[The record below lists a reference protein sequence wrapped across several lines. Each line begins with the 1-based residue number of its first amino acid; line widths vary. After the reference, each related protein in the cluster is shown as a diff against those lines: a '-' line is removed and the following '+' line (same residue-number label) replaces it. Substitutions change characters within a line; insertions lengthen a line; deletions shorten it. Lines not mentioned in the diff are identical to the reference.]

1 MINRILFLILGL
13 AGWVHAQT
21 KAPSAYQIHQ
31 RFQQEKRFQFV
42 SASESYLRYRPSQD
56 FDATVV
62 PTDSA
67 GQLVL
72 NTWPKPV
79 MEHPELLRIR
89 QLMREGKFN
98 AALTPLEAYAKKHK
112 GVAPIQLLL
121 AEVLF
126 QEWNNARSER
136 IVDSL
141 LMRYPLYAFGY
152 SLKAELLLRAKKV
165 ERAMEMAARA
175 RVLQAASASI
185 IGTFEAVMARA
196 GLKNSLTLIK
206 PNFHIEFKDS
216 LTVLVADP
224 LWSTYAM
231 CRCLW
236 ENAPAYPAERG
247 GKPGKKFDMQREQE
261 CILAMISQ
269 GETSTEWLETQEMQ
283 LMRRAKEKDMLQ
295 EFIMMELFL
304 PMQPALAFSM
314 KPAQRQQLEKYLLE
328 VRVQP

>member
-1 MINRILFLILGL
+1 MRKTLIWML
-13 AGWVHAQT
+13 AGLSGLLCAQT

-31 RFQQEKRFQFV
+31 RFQQEPRFQFV
-42 SASESYLRYRPSQD
+42 SSSESYLRYRPSQD

-72 NTWPKPV
+72 NTWPKPI
-79 MEHPELLRIR
+79 MDHPEMMRIR

-98 AALTPLEAYAKKHK
+98 AALAPLETFAKKHK

-126 QEWNNARSER
+126 QEWNHARSER

-141 LMRYPLYAFGY
+141 LIRYPLYSFGY

-165 ERAMEMAARA
+165 DRAMEMAARA

-185 IGTFEAVMARA
+185 IGTFEAVSARA
-196 GLKNSLTLIK
+196 GLKNTLTLIK
-206 PNFHIEFKDS
+206 PNYHIELRD
-216 LTVLVADP
+216 TMVILVADP

-236 ENAPAYPAERG
+236 EHAPNYPAERG

-261 CILAMISQ
+261 CILAMITH
-269 GETSTEWLETQEMQ
+269 GETSTEWLETPEMQ
-283 LMRRAKEKDMLQ
+283 LMRRAREKDMLQ

-304 PMQPALAFSM
+304 PLQPALAFSM
-314 KPAQRQQLEKYLLE
+314 KTDQRQQLEKYLLDI
-328 VRVQP
+328 RVQP